1 MATSKRADNFTTDEI
16 DKLIKE
22 AVSRKQILNATFS
35 STITKNVKNAAWEE
49 IAQAVRRVQGKD
61 RSDDDVRKKLSALKC
76 EGGKA
81 NGSLCGSSGMSLM

>member
-22 AVSRKQILNATFS
+22 AVSRKRILNATFS
-35 STITKNVKNAAWEE
+35 ITKNVKNAAWEE

-61 RSDDDVRKKLSALKC
+61 RSDDNVRKKLSALKC